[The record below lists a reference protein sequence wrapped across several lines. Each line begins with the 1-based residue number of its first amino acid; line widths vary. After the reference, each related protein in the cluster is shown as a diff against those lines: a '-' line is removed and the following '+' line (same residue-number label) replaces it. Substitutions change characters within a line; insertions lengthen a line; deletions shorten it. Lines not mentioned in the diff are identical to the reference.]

1 MSTDL
6 NTPKLYIVLDNVK
19 YAQNVGPIFRLAE
32 GFGVEKVF
40 LCKEN
45 THKLNPVQERILY
58 KASRGAINRINW
70 EFRNSCEE
78 VVNELKKDDI
88 QIVCIETGKNSNSI
102 YEVEYK
108 VNAALIFGSE
118 DDGISLNVLK
128 LSDNKVKIP
137 MQGQG
142 KSLNIST
149 CVSIAVYDFYSKQRV
164 N

>member
-1 MSTDL
+1 MTADL

-19 YAQNVGPIFRLAE
+19 YAQNVGPVFRLAE

-45 THKLNPVQERILY
+45 THKLNHIQERILY
-58 KASRGAINRINW
+58 KASRGAIGRIKW
-70 EFRNSCEE
+70 EFRNSCEDL
-78 VVNELKKDDI
+78 VNEFKKDNV
-88 QIVCIETGKNSNSI
+88 QIVCIETGKNSKSI
-102 YEVEYK
+102 YEAEYK
-108 VNAALIFGSE
+108 VNTAFVFGSE
-118 DDGISLNVLK
+118 DDGISSNVLK
-128 LSDNKVKIP
+128 LSDNIVKIP